1 MDAKDLATS
10 IAPAAFGLLGTIAGA
25 MITFLST
32 HTARRSTEDN
42 EARTR
47 LADVLNAIDRIWW
60 MTRIGAMSP
69 DDAAP
74 GALSE
79 RLRASIASA
88 RGPLFTAGLSF
99 EIVSAALQPAQN
111 LSIRWDSRTVEP
123 QDPDDAATIVAY
135 LFQVLERH
143 RFSRRAQERLRALK
157 GMEQFKR
164 GARLPTGVVA
174 EQAAFGKLSSPT

>member
-32 HTARRSTEDN
+32 HMARRSTEDN

-60 MTRIGAMSP
+60 VTRIGAMSP

-123 QDPDDAATIVAY
+123 QDPDNAATIVAY

-143 RFSRRAQERLRALK
+143 RFSRRAQERLRALI
-157 GMEQFKR
+157 GTAFAGSAQSTPR
-164 GARLPTGVVA
+164 GAVSIEVCYRVPA
-174 EQAAFGKLSSPT
+174 S